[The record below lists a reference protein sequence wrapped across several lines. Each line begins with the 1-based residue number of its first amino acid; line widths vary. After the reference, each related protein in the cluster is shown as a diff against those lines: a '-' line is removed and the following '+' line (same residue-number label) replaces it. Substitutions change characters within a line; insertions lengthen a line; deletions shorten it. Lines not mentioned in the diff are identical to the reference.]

1 MGTAVK
7 YVREYVDVNVD
18 FCKEGLMLPRSMVW
32 EDGRRYEIDF
42 VRDVR
47 YAPAMKT
54 GGYGERYTVM
64 IGGHE
69 RYLFFERPTDSD
81 DASMVGRWFVEAPV
95 LQNG

>member
-1 MGTAVK
+1 MGGAVK

-47 YAPAMKT
+47 YAPAQKV

-69 RYLFFERPTDSD
+69 RYLFFEMQENGEKRT
-81 DASMVGRWFVEAPV
+81 GKWFVERKV
-95 LQNG
+95 VG

>member
-1 MGTAVK
+1 MGDAVK

-47 YAPAMKT
+47 YAPAQKT

-69 RYLFFERPTDSD
+69 RYLFFEPAENGEKRQT
-81 DASMVGRWFVEAPV
+81 GKWFVERKVAV
-95 LQNG
+95 